1 MQINTKGLA
10 LIKEF
15 ESCKLRAYQDS
26 VGVWTIGWGITQY
39 ENGVEVKQG
48 DQITLAR
55 ANELL
60 AWEVNLKSDGVST
73 LTNNQKLTS
82 NQFSALVSFA
92 YNVGLGNL
100 KSSTLLKKVRIN
112 PNDPSIPAEFL
123 RWNKAKGKV
132 LAGLTR
138 RRQAE
143 ANLYKSYN

>member
-1 MQINTKGLA
+1 MQINTKCLA

-112 PNDPSIPAEFL
+112 PNDHSIPAEFL
-123 RWNKAKGKV
+123 RW
-132 LAGLTR
+132 
-138 RRQAE
+138 
-143 ANLYKSYN
+143 